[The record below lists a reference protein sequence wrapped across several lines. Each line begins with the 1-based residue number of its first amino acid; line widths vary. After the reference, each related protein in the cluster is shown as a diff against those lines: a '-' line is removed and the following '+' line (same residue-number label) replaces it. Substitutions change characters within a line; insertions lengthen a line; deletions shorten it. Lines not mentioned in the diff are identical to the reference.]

1 MSNYQKE
8 KLIFNNL
15 KSQKNHQYP
24 YNKARKTIKNQYTV
38 IRILIQRKILS

>member
-24 YNKARKTIKNQYTV
+24 YKKTKKTIKNQHAV
-38 IRILIQRKILS
+38 IGILIQRKILS